1 MENIEIIQKFK
12 DNFDSHNNKTKFEQL
27 TIDGQKQSLPLYSET
42 INVND
47 TEIIKITVSSLDIH

>member
-1 MENIEIIQKFK
+1 MIQKFK